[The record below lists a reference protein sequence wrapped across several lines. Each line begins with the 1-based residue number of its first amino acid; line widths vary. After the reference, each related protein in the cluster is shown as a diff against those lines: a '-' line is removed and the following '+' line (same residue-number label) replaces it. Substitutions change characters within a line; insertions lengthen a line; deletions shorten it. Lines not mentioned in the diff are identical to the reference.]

1 MTLERFGDYGGAVW
15 ELDGKRLPKG
25 VTLQFLLGMKRDEM
39 LRVLEALPAE
49 IDDSEFGLN
58 VSPVEEMHEVW
69 AAGVTYL
76 RSRVER
82 EAESSASDVYARV
95 YEAERPELFFK
106 SVGWRVVGN
115 EDAIFT
121 RGDSTWN
128 VPEPELTLVINAFGE
143 IVGYTVGNDVSSRSI
158 EGENPL
164 YLPQAKT
171 YHGSCAIGPV
181 IQLATEDEMSE
192 LTIEMFIE
200 RDGEEVFSG
209 ETSVKQMKRTLSE
222 LVSFLF
228 RQMAF
233 PYGVFLMTGTGIVPT
248 QEFTLEP
255 GDQVTITIGDLV
267 LENPVAGSPV
277 FGEYAD

>member
-1 MTLERFGDYGGAVW
+1 MVLERFGDYGGAVW

-25 VTLQFLLGMKRDEM
+25 LTLQFLLGMKRDGM
-39 LRVLEALPAE
+39 LKVLDALPVEAE
-49 IDDSEFGLN
+49 DSDFGLN
-58 VSPVEEMHEVW
+58 CSPV
-69 AAGVTYL
+69 
-76 RSRVER
+76 
-82 EAESSASDVYARV
+82 
-95 YEAERPELFFK
+95 
-106 SVGWRVVGN
+106 

-121 RGDSTWN
+121 RSDSAWN

-171 YHGSCAIGPV
+171 YHGSCAIGPA
-181 IQLATEDEMSE
+181 IQLATETEMAD

-209 ETSVKQMKRTLSE
+209 ETSVQQMKRSLSE
-222 LVSFLF
+222 LVGFLF
-228 RQMAF
+228 REMAF

-248 QEFTLEP
+248 QDFTLEM
-255 GDQVTITIGDLV
+255 GDEVTITIGDLV
-267 LENPVAGSPV
+267 LENRVFGSPV
-277 FGEYAD
+277 FG